1 MPEISSAFLVQF
13 DDGGAATTTD
23 PAAVFAKL
31 VHELAQPLGTIE
43 SIAYYLR
50 MVLPTDDQ
58 RTHEQLRKI
67 EDIVAS
73 MNGTLTDAVHFL
85 RPAPLHPE
93 VIDLHALLHEALAE
107 RGGSGACLESK
118 PEFRLEL
125 PAEPALVKVDPGQ
138 GRHLVRSLLSLFRAF
153 TGRCQHVIVRTIRRE
168 PGQVTLEFSAPGLEI
183 TREEMEHLFAPFG
196 DGFRD
201 GAGLTLASARQI
213 VESNGGRISA
223 RSDDGRS
230 LSLCGAF
237 PLVS

>member
-1 MPEISSAFLVQF
+1 MPDTSSAFLVQF
-13 DDGGAATTTD
+13 DDGAAATTTN
-23 PAAVFAKL
+23 PPEVIAQL

-85 RPAPLHPE
+85 RQAPLNPE
-93 VIDLHALLHEALAE
+93 VIDLHPLLYEALAE
-107 RGGSGACLESK
+107 RGHDAK
-118 PEFRLEL
+118 PEFLLDL
-125 PAEPALVKVDPGQ
+125 PDEPALVKVDAGQ
-138 GRHLVRSLLSLFRAF
+138 GRHLVRSLVSLFRAF
-153 TGRCQHVIVRTIRRE
+153 TGRCEQVIVRTRRE
-168 PGQVTLEFSAPGLEI
+168 PGQVTLEFNAPGLQT

-223 RSDDGRS
+223 RSDTGRG

-237 PLVS
+237 PLAS